1 MVIDMSTPQDK
12 IKRSSPECVYFEF
25 DPFKIPKDVQK
36 EIIFSFLNKSR
47 GRVRVNTSYVTN
59 PNGVSEEIALVKMV
73 VGRTSHLF
81 AYFSASA
88 MREVL
93 KNAEY
98 YLEKKEECADISFEV
113 WRRKVKS

>member
-1 MVIDMSTPQDK
+1 MSTPQEK
-12 IKRSSPECVYFEF
+12 KTRSPPECVYFEF
-25 DPFKIPKDVQK
+25 DPFKLPKDVQK
-36 EIIFSFLNKSR
+36 EIIFTFLNKSR

-59 PNGVSEEIALVKMV
+59 PNGVLDEIALVRMRMS
-73 VGRTSHLF
+73 RTAYVF
-81 AYFSASA
+81 AYFSANTV
-88 MREVL
+88 RELL